1 MLPYKYIMKK
11 LFRILLWIAGIFVG
25 LIVLIVIAFKLFFPV
40 DKAKAYAIE
49 KAEAYL
55 GRKVT
60 IETIDIS
67 IWGGLGLQL
76 VDITVSN
83 PPWLSEG
90 YFLTADNID
99 AKMQFWPLL
108 AGEFRIDRFILNN
121 PQITMHK
128 FGDGNNN
135 YTFVPK
141 DTILAKALPQDIP
154 PETAPAAA
162 AVSFERFE
170 INNGVLDYKDDLS
183 KMKIHI
189 AGLNFQS
196 ALENPQE
203 NLYQSTGNLNID
215 SLIYSSAENWPSYA
229 VDMDYAAE
237 LDLENQR
244 LTVKEAHVD
253 INDITLQFKGEL
265 LNFKNDLNGR
275 VNIKGEQ
282 ILAQQVLPLL
292 PPGKQKM
299 LSEYAL
305 DGKFDLDVDV
315 DYDKRKEAPLYYSGT
330 INLTDVILHNGSI
343 NGDFK
348 FRQALIDFKPD
359 NVRANIEGGTFNDQP
374 FKGHIIVNN
383 FDDPFVNGDFTG
395 ATDVAVLQ
403 PLLSKKGDITIAGNA
418 HIDVKFAGQLKDKKN
433 LKYSGNF
440 SMAGGKFS
448 AGYLPEPIESL
459 SMDLY
464 FDNEVANVRK
474 IAAKSKSANINFE
487 GRFEQ
492 VLNYYLAD
500 SADRPK
506 MKRPLITGD
515 INGRADMG
523 ILNSY
528 LAEKRGGQ
536 MSGTVDFKMQIS
548 GSPIKLSDLKP
559 HGSMSISN
567 GSLKD
572 TLLPEPIEHL
582 SANFTIVA
590 DTFKVDSMKVQFV
603 SSDVSMKGRVVRP
616 VPYFLTYLGVIE
628 GEPAKPLFELN
639 ITSKKFDVDKMF
651 PEAVP
656 GSEAVTEEVLMTTEP
671 SMVLPDMN
679 GTGVF
684 LFDTLIYNKIKFSD
698 IKGNFRVQ
706 DRKIDCYEVT
716 GNVYSGKV
724 SGKTTIDL
732 NNIAIPQ
739 YIGEFKAS
747 DVEADDFVKRFSKF
761 GGFIFGKIDVN
772 GNYNASGWNKNEFV
786 SSLTMDG
793 LAQMNKGK
801 LTTSGPTYQAVNA
814 IASSLSL
821 KFDQEQ
827 AIRNLATK
835 IKVKDG
841 KVGLDNLKT
850 SLGVIG
856 DIELGGFYDFSGGI
870 QYKGS
875 VLLSPDYTKQVMSLL
890 SKGDVL
896 GGLTGLFTD
905 KSVDRLRLPLIIE
918 GTVDEPKVNVDMAA
932 LSNVAGKNLKD
943 KLSGFIKDQFKKE
956 DKK

>member
-1 MLPYKYIMKK
+1 MKK
-11 LFRILLWIAGIFVG
+11 LLKILIWAGGIFVG
-25 LIVLIVIAFKLFFPV
+25 LILLIVIAFKLFFPV
-40 DKAKAYAIE
+40 DKAKAFAIE
-49 KAEAYL
+49 KAEEYL
-55 GRKVT
+55 GREVT
-60 IETIDIS
+60 IGSIDIS

-76 VDITVSN
+76 IGVTVSN
-83 PPWLSEG
+83 PEG
-90 YFLTADNID
+90 FSGEYFLTAENVD

-128 FGDGNNN
+128 LPNGKSN

-141 DTILAKALPQDIP
+141 DTILAQAIPRDIP
-154 PETAPAAA
+154 PATVPAAA

-170 INNGVLDYKDDLS
+170 INKGVLDFKDDSSNL
-183 KMKIHI
+183 KIHL

-196 ALENPQE
+196 VLKNPRE

-215 SLIYSSAENWPSYA
+215 SLLYSGDENWPPYT
-229 VDMDYAAE
+229 VDMDYSAE
-237 LDLENQR
+237 LDLGSRR
-244 LTVKEAHVD
+244 LTVKESHLEV
-253 INDITLQFKGEL
+253 NNITLQIEGEL
-265 LNFKNDLNGR
+265 LDFRSALNGL

-292 PPGKQKM
+292 PSSKRQF
-299 LSEYAL
+299 LIEYAV
-305 DGKFDLDVDV
+305 DGKFDLDVDI

-330 INLTDVILHNGSI
+330 INLTDVSLHNAAI
-343 NGDFK
+343 KGDFK
-348 FRQALIDFKPD
+348 FKQALIDFKPD
-359 NVRANIEGGTFNDQP
+359 NVRVNIEGGTFNNQP

-383 FDDPFVNGDFTG
+383 FDNPFVNGDFNG
-395 ATDVAVLQ
+395 STDVAVLQ
-403 PLLSKKGDITIAGNA
+403 PLLSQKGDVWISGNA
-418 HIDVKFAGQLKDKKN
+418 NIDVKFSGQLKDKKN

-459 SMDLY
+459 TMDLY
-464 FDNEVANVRK
+464 FDSEVANIRK
-474 IAAKSKSANINFE
+474 IAAKSKSANVNFE

-506 MKRPLITGD
+506 MKKPLIIGD
-515 INGRADMG
+515 MNGRAEMG
-523 ILNSY
+523 ILNPY
-528 LAEKRGGQ
+528 LTEKRGGQ
-536 MSGTVDFKMQIS
+536 MTGTVEFKMQIS
-548 GSPIKLSDLKP
+548 GSPVNLSDLKP
-559 HGSMSISN
+559 HGSMSIRDA
-567 GSLKD
+567 SLKD

-582 SANFTIVA
+582 SAKFTVVA
-590 DTFKVDSMKVQFV
+590 DTFKVDSMTVRFV
-603 SSDVSMKGRVVRP
+603 SSDVSMKGQVVRP

-656 GSEAVTEEVLMTTEP
+656 GSEAVTEEILTSTEP

-684 LFDTLIYNKIKFSD
+684 LFDTLIYNKMEFSD
-698 IKGNFRVQ
+698 MKGNFRVQ
-706 DRKIDCYEVT
+706 DRKIDCYDVT
-716 GNVYSGKV
+716 GNIYSGKV
-724 SGKTTIDL
+724 TGETTIDL
-732 NNIAIPQ
+732 NDFASPK
-739 YIGEFKAS
+739 YVGEFKAS

-761 GGFIFGKIDVN
+761 GGFIFGKIDLN

-786 SSLTMDG
+786 KSLTLDG
-793 LAQMNKGK
+793 LGQMNKGK
-801 LTTSGPTYQAVNA
+801 LVTSGPTYQAVNA

-821 KFDQEQ
+821 KFEQEQ
-827 AIRNLATK
+827 VIRSLATR
-835 IKVKDG
+835 IYVKDG
-841 KVGLDNLKT
+841 KVGLDKLKT

-856 DIELGGFYDFSGGI
+856 DVELGGVYDFNGGI
-870 QYKGS
+870 EYKGS
-875 VLLSPDYTKQVMSLL
+875 VLLSPEYTKKVMSFL

-905 KSVDRLRLPLIIE
+905 KSVDRLRLPLLIE
-918 GTVDEPKVNVDMAA
+918 GTIDEPKVKVDMAA
-932 LSNVAGKNLKD
+932 LSNVAGQNLKD
-943 KLSGFIKDQFKKE
+943 KLSGFLKDQFKKE

>member
-1 MLPYKYIMKK
+1 M
-11 LFRILLWIAGIFVG
+11 G
-25 LIVLIVIAFKLFFPV
+25 LVLLIVIAFKLFFPV

-49 KAEAYL
+49 KAEENL
-55 GRKVT
+55 GREVT

-76 VDITVSN
+76 VEVTVSN
-83 PPWLSEG
+83 PEG
-90 YFLTADNID
+90 FGEDYFITADNVD
-99 AKMQFWPLL
+99 AKIQLWPLL
-108 AGEFRIDRFILNN
+108 SGEFRIDRFILNN
-121 PQITMHK
+121 PHITMHK
-128 FGDGNNN
+128 LGDGKNN

-141 DTILAKALPQDIP
+141 DTNLAKAIPQDIP

-170 INNGVLDYKDDLS
+170 INNGVADFRDDLN
-183 KMKIHI
+183 KIKIHL

-196 ALENPQE
+196 ALKNPQE

-215 SLIYSSAENWPSYA
+215 SLVYSGVENWPPYT
-229 VDMDYAAE
+229 VDIDYSAE
-237 LDLENQR
+237 LDLGNQR
-244 LTVKEAHVD
+244 LTMKEAHLD

-265 LNFKNDLNGR
+265 LNFKNSLNGR
-275 VNIKGEQ
+275 LNIKGEQ
-282 ILAQQVLPLL
+282 ILAQQVMQLL
-292 PPGKQKM
+292 PSGKRKM
-299 LSEYAL
+299 LSEYSI
-305 DGKFDLDVDV
+305 DGKFVLDVDL
-315 DYDKRKEAPLYYSGT
+315 DYDRRKEAPLSYSGT
-330 INLTDVILHNGSI
+330 INLTDVSLHNGSI

-359 NVRANIEGGTFNDQP
+359 NVRANIEGGTFNNQP

-383 FDDPFVNGDFTG
+383 FKDPFVNGDFTG
-395 ATDVAVLQ
+395 STDVAVLQ
-403 PLLSKKGDITIAGNA
+403 PLFSKRGDMQIAGNA
-418 HIDVKFAGQLKDKKN
+418 NIDVKFSGRLKDKKN

-440 SMAGGKFS
+440 NMAGGKFS

-459 SMDLY
+459 TMDLY
-464 FDNEVANVRK
+464 FDNELANVRK
-474 IAAKSKSANINFE
+474 IAAKSKSAYINFE

-528 LAEKRGGQ
+528 LTEKRGGL
-536 MSGTVDFKMQIS
+536 MTGTVDFKMQIS
-548 GSPIKLSDLKP
+548 GSPVNLSDLKP

-582 SANFTIVA
+582 SAKFTVVA
-590 DTFKVDSMKVQFV
+590 DTFKVDSMRVKFV
-603 SSDVSMKGRVVRP
+603 SSDVSMRGRVVRP
-616 VPYFLTYLGVIE
+616 VPYFLAYLGVIE

-656 GSEAVTEEVLMTTEP
+656 GSEAVTEEVLISTES

-684 LFDTLIYNKIKFSD
+684 LFDTLIYNKIEFSN

-706 DRKIDCYEVT
+706 DRKMDCYDVT

-724 SGKTTIDL
+724 TGKTTIDL
-732 NNIAIPQ
+732 NDFASPQ

-772 GNYNASGWNKNEFV
+772 GNYNASGWHRSEFV

-801 LTTSGPTYQAVNA
+801 LVTSGPTYQAVNA

-827 AIRNLATK
+827 AIRSLATK
-835 IKVKDG
+835 ITVKDG

-856 DIELGGFYDFSGGI
+856 DIELGGFYDFNGSI
-870 QYKGS
+870 EYKGS
-875 VLLSPDYTKQVMSLL
+875 VLLSPEYTKKVMSFL

-905 KSVDRLRLPLIIE
+905 RSVDRLRLPLLIE
-918 GTVDEPKVNVDMAA
+918 GTVDEPKVKVDMAA
-932 LSNVAGKNLKD
+932 LSKVAGQNLRD
-943 KLSGFIKDQFKKE
+943 KLSGFLKDQFKK
-956 DKK
+956 

>member
-1 MLPYKYIMKK
+1 MRK
-11 LFRILLWIAGIFVG
+11 LFKILLWVSGIFVG
-25 LIVLIVIAFKLFFPV
+25 LLFLIIIAFKLFFPV

-49 KAEAYL
+49 KAEEYL
-55 GRKVT
+55 GREVT

-67 IWGGLGLQL
+67 IWGGLGLKL
-76 VDITVSN
+76 VDVTVSN
-83 PPWLSEG
+83 PEGLGEG
-90 YFLTADNID
+90 YFLTAENVD
-99 AKMQFWPLL
+99 AKIQLWPLL
-108 AGEFRIDRFILNN
+108 SGEFRIDKFILNS
-121 PQITMHK
+121 PQIMMRK
-128 FGDGNNN
+128 IGYSQNN

-141 DTILAKALPQDIP
+141 DTNIAKAIPQDIP
-154 PETAPAAA
+154 PVTAPAAA

-170 INNGVLDYKDDLS
+170 INNGVLDYNDDMS
-183 KMKIHI
+183 KMKIHF

-196 ALENPQE
+196 ALKNPQE
-203 NLYQSTGNLNID
+203 NLYQSTGNLKID
-215 SLIYSSAENWPSYA
+215 SLVYSSDENWPAYA
-229 VDMDYAAE
+229 VEMDYAAE
-237 LDLENQR
+237 LDLKNQR
-244 LTVKEAHVD
+244 LTVNEAHLD
-253 INDITLQFKGEL
+253 INEITLQIKGEL
-265 LNFKNDLNGR
+265 LNFQKDLNSR
-275 VNIKGEQ
+275 VNIRGEQ
-282 ILAQQVLPLL
+282 IVARQLLSLL
-292 PPGKQKM
+292 PPGKRQM
-299 LSEYAL
+299 LSDYSI
-305 DGKFDLDVDV
+305 DGKFDLDIDV
-315 DYDKRKEAPLYYSGT
+315 DYDKRKEVPLYYSGT
-330 INLTDVILHNGSI
+330 INLADVSLHNGSI

-348 FRQALIDFKPD
+348 FKQALIDFKPD

-374 FKGHIIVNN
+374 FKGHIIIDN

-395 ATDVAVLQ
+395 STDVAVLQ
-403 PLLSKKGDITIAGNA
+403 PLLPKSSGLTIAGNA
-418 HIDVKFAGQLKDKKN
+418 NIDVKFSGQLKDKKN

-440 SMAGGKFS
+440 NMAGGKFS
-448 AGYLPEPIESL
+448 ADYLPEPIESL

-500 SADRPK
+500 SADRPN
-506 MKRPLITGD
+506 MKRPLISGEL
-515 INGRADMG
+515 IGRADMG

-536 MSGTVDFKMQIS
+536 MTGTVDFKMQIN
-548 GSPIKLSDLKP
+548 GSPVDLSDLKP
-559 HGSMSISN
+559 HGTMSIAN

-590 DTFKVDSMKVQFV
+590 DTFKVDSMNVQFV

-616 VPYFLTYLGVIE
+616 VPYFLAYLGVIE

-639 ITSKKFDVDKMF
+639 IESKKFDVDKMF

-656 GSEAVTEEVLMTTEP
+656 GSEAVTEEILMTTEP

-684 LFDTLIYNKIKFSD
+684 LFDTLIYNKIEFSD
-698 IKGNFRVQ
+698 IKGNYRVQ
-706 DRKIDCYEVT
+706 DRKIDCYDVT

-724 SGKTTIDL
+724 TGKTTIDL
-732 NNIAIPQ
+732 NDFAKPL
-739 YIGEFKAS
+739 YVGEFKAF

-772 GNYNASGWNKNEFV
+772 GNYQASGWNKNEFV

-801 LTTSGPTYQAVNA
+801 LTTSGPTYQAVNT

-827 AIRNLATK
+827 AIRSLVTK
-835 IKVKDG
+835 LKVKDG

-856 DIELGGFYDFSGGI
+856 DVEIGGFYDFNGGI

-875 VLLSPDYTKQVMSLL
+875 VLLSPDYTKQVMSFL
-890 SKGDVL
+890 SKGNVL

-905 KSVDRLRLPLIIE
+905 KSVDRLRLPLLIE
-918 GTVDEPKVNVDMAA
+918 GTVDDPKVQVDMAS
-932 LSNVAGKNLKD
+932 LSNVAGQNLKD
-943 KLSGFIKDQFKKE
+943 KLSGFLKDKFKKE